1 MEKIFSSSFI
11 LKFRDKQ
18 ILMVFMMRTTMD
30 KQSRYRIRVLMA
42 LFFLWVLV
50 LQSLLFA
57 ADLAEIKKNGELR
70 HLGIPYAHFVSALPD
85 PGLDVELVKL
95 FAAYLGVKYVFVES
109 NWSDI
114 IADLTG
120 KEVQPRGDDIQIV
133 GESPVRGDVIATGFT
148 ILPWR
153 EKIVDF
159 STPTFPSGIW
169 LVARADS
176 MLKPIN
182 GSDSMEN
189 DIAQVKSQLR
199 NVSVLTLEDSCLAPE
214 LYGLDRTGS
223 EIHRF
228 DGTRNLDEMI
238 PAIMSGVAESTLID
252 APVAM
257 VALENWPGSI
267 KVIGPV
273 SPLQKMAYAFS
284 KESPEL
290 REAFNTFFA
299 QAQKDGTYRRLVEK
313 YYPTVFI
320 YYGDFFRQ

>member
-1 MEKIFSSSFI
+1 
-11 LKFRDKQ
+11 
-18 ILMVFMMRTTMD
+18 MD
-30 KQSRYRIRVLMA
+30 KQSGRYRFRVLA
-42 LFFLWVLV
+42 VLFFLWALV
-50 LQSLLFA
+50 SQSLLFA
-57 ADLAEIKKNGELR
+57 GDLAEIKKTGELR
-70 HLGIPYAHFVSALPD
+70 HLGIPYAHFVSAPPD

-120 KEVQPRGDDIQIV
+120 KKVQPKGDDIQVV

-176 MLKPIN
+176 MLKPIA
-182 GSDSMEN
+182 GSDSVEN
-189 DIAQVKSQLR
+189 DIAMVKSQLK
-199 NVSVLTLEDSCLAPE
+199 NISVLTLADSCLAPE
-214 LYGLDRTGS
+214 LYGLDKTGS
-223 EIHRF
+223 KIHRF

-238 PAIMSGVAESTLID
+238 PAILSGAAESTLID

-257 VALENWPGSI
+257 VALETWPGTI

-284 KESPEL
+284 KGSPEL
-290 REAFNTFFA
+290 RDAFNTFFA
-299 QAQKDGTYRRLVEK
+299 QSQKDGTYRKLVEK
-313 YYPTVFI
+313 YYPTVFT
-320 YYGDFFRQ
+320 YYGDFFQPEVQ